1 MNIVFVGLS
10 GVPYAR
16 RAIDTRLLSFANLF
30 TSSNHDVVILNRY
43 SALKPNWVTDSEKLI
58 EFTESEIKYIK
69 IA

>member
-30 TSSNHDVVILNRY
+30 TSSNHDVVY
-43 SALKPNWVTDSEKLI
+43 
-58 EFTESEIKYIK
+58 
-69 IA
+69 